1 MFGFILMAK
10 GLMFEFY
17 VKNDRNLRDSWV
29 DAFKHSVVLLDLK
42 EDFDIFELLGRGNF
56 AKVHLCQKKVDAT
69 KKKFALKTIEKN
81 MIKET

>member
-1 MFGFILMAK
+1 MAK

-42 EDFDIFELLGRGNF
+42 EDYDIF
-56 AKVHLCQKKVDAT
+56 
-69 KKKFALKTIEKN
+69 
-81 MIKET
+81 